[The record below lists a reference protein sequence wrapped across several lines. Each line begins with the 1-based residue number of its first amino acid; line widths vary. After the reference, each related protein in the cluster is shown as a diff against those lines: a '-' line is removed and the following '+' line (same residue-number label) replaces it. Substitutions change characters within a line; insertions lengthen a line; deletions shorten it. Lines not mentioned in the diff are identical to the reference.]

1 MRYWKVKMGNGY
13 CGCDDNFLTT
23 TEEKEL
29 LFEDCLDMY
38 VYSDGAAGIDPDD
51 EEEFD
56 MFYSYEDGI
65 ADNSDWEEITEEEY
79 QALIEDDWEVR

>member
-1 MRYWKVKMGNGY
+1 MRYWKVEMGNGY

-38 VYSDGAAGIDPDD
+38 TYTDGAAGIDPDD
-51 EEEFD
+51 EEEFNV
-56 MFYSYEDGI
+56 FYSYEDGI
-65 ADNSDWEEITEEEY
+65 VDNSNWEEITEEEY
-79 QALIEDDWEVR
+79 QALIEDSWEVR